1 MNHETEPPKREPNTK
16 HKHKETEPTK
26 MKTELTDV
34 SPTRKEIRI
43 EIEPSLIRSTY
54 DRISD
59 EYSKAAK
66 VPGFRPGHVPRSV
79 IRTRYKNEIR
89 TEVLREL
96 LPEAVN
102 NAIGEHSL
110 AAIGEPNVELDN
122 TAALE
127 HLGEEPITVK
137 VGVEVLPEIK
147 LDKYKGLDAA
157 RRTRPIT
164 DEDVEK
170 TIEGLRDASA
180 SLQPVEDRAAE
191 LGDTVTINAR
201 GNWVDQPEEEPIKV
215 DDVEVVLGGPGVQQE
230 FTDNL
235 LNTRP
240 DDKKT
245 FTVEYPQDF
254 SSPGLAGKKVDYEAE
269 VTSVRRK
276 ELPDLDDEW
285 VKSLGYDFDSVSTLR
300 SKIRQDL
307 EMRAKLESDR
317 RLEAD
322 LVRRLIEGHQFEV
335 PESLVEQ
342 QTNQRLQSV
351 VREMMGRGVDPRG
364 QDVNW
369 DGARE
374 ELKVQA
380 EEDVRATM
388 LLEQIADAENI
399 TVSDEEVEAEI
410 DALATA
416 SRQSKEQVRA
426 ALTKSGGERSI
437 AHRLRNRKALEL
449 LIENANITDAEWT
462 ESKDSEADTSKE

>member
-1 MNHETEPPKREPNTK
+1 
-16 HKHKETEPTK
+16 

-59 EYSKAAK
+59 EYSKSAK
-66 VPGFRPGHVPRSV
+66 VPGFRPGHAPRSV

-89 TEVLREL
+89 TDVLREL

-122 TAALE
+122 TEALE
-127 HLGEEPITVK
+127 HLGDAPITVK

-147 LDKYKGLDAA
+147 LDKYKGLEAQRSVRPVTDA
-157 RRTRPIT
+157 
-164 DEDVEK
+164 DVDK
-170 TIEGLRDASA
+170 TIDNLRNASA

-201 GNWVDQPEEEPIKV
+201 GNFVENPEDEDINV
-215 DDVEVVLGGPGVQQE
+215 NDVEVVLGGPGVQQE

-235 LNTRP
+235 LGIKP
-240 DDKKT
+240 DEKKT
-245 FTVEYPQDF
+245 FAVDYPADF
-254 SSPGLAGKKVDYEAE
+254 SSPGLAGRKVAYEAE
-269 VTSVRRK
+269 VTAVRRK
-276 ELPDLDDEW
+276 ELPEADDEW
-285 VKSLGYDFDSVSTLR
+285 AKSLGDEFDSVTTLR

-307 EMRAKLESDR
+307 ELHAKADADHK
-317 RLEAD
+317 LEAD
-322 LVRRLIEGHQFEV
+322 LVRQLVGAHEFEV
-335 PESLVEQ
+335 PESFVEQ
-342 QTNQRLQSV
+342 QTNQRLQTV
-351 VREMMGRGVDPRG
+351 VREMIGRGFDPRNPEM
-364 QDVNW
+364 NW

-374 ELKVQA
+374 ELKAQA

-388 LLEQIADAENI
+388 LLEQIAEAENI
-399 TVSDEEVEAEI
+399 TVSDEEVQAEI
-410 DALATA
+410 EAIASA
-416 SRQSKEQVRA
+416 SRQSQEQVRA

-437 AHRLRNRKALEL
+437 AHRLRNRKALDL
-449 LIENANITDAEWT
+449 LIENANITEAEWT
-462 ESKDSEADTSKE
+462 EPRDSEAEANKE